1 MASLPP
7 ITLQQY
13 EVIVQPDQASPAHKK
28 KSTNRKPPKDHG
40 KQKQAVRNEQSPSP
54 SSSVSDDSG
63 TKVEDHD
70 AYSLSSPS
78 SDVDG
83 ESDKE
88 DEEEPVALTPTTCLF
103 CNATSPTLDA
113 NLAHMSTTHSLFIPE
128 PDSLIDIET
137 FLLYLAAIVFR
148 YHECLYCA
156 AAKSSAAA
164 AQTHMRDKGHC
175 MINLASADCELLDF
189 WEFDED
195 EEGEARGGGAASV
208 LSSVNVV
215 SDTEMRLPSGA
226 IVGSRHHAES
236 VHNRHGLVGARV
248 QAAKRRKAI
257 ADSEHDDAASD
268 RGETDQRPP
277 PQPPSMDRHVAV
289 RGEMGL
295 VGVPEQQRRALMA
308 VEKKMMKRE
317 AVARAAQRWAT
328 EKVANRQKFFKVSL
342 LLLLLKS
349 GGRLLTLS
357 SLMFREGRTDDAVK
371 DCLGGLAIL
380 FGTENSQR
388 FCEAVCSAS

>member
-1 MASLPP
+1 M
-7 ITLQQY
+7 
-13 EVIVQPDQASPAHKK
+13 
-28 KSTNRKPPKDHG
+28 
-40 KQKQAVRNEQSPSP
+40 
-54 SSSVSDDSG
+54 SDDSG
-63 TKVEDHD
+63 TNVKDHD
-70 AYSLSSPS
+70 AYSLSAPS
-78 SDVDG
+78 SDLDE
-83 ESDKE
+83 ESDEE
-88 DEEEPVALTPTTCLF
+88 DEEEEEEPVALTPTTCLF
-103 CNATSPTLDA
+103 CTTTSPTLDA
-113 NLAHMSTTHSLFIPE
+113 NLSHMSTTHSLFIPE
-128 PDSLIDIET
+128 PDSLIDLET

-148 YHECLYCA
+148 YHECLYCG

-175 MINLASADCELLDF
+175 IINLASADCELLDF
-189 WEFDED
+189 WEFDDED
-195 EEGEARGGGAASV
+195 EEGGEGGVARSV
-208 LSSVNVV
+208 LTAGGVNV

-257 ADSEHDDAASD
+257 ADAEHEAEADG
-268 RGETDQRPP
+268 GETDQRP
-277 PQPPSMDRHVAV
+277 PQPPSMDRRVAV

-342 LLLLLKS
+342 C
-349 GGRLLTLS
+349 
-357 SLMFREGRTDDAVK
+357 F
-371 DCLGGLAIL
+371 
-380 FGTENSQR
+380 
-388 FCEAVCSAS
+388 FCWG

>member
-1 MASLPP
+1 MASAFTCSTCASAFDGAHNEQRVHVRDPWHQYNLQRRMASLPP

-13 EVIVQPDQASPAHKK
+13 EVIVQPEQASPEHKK
-28 KSTNRKPPKDHG
+28 KSTNRKPPKDYG
-40 KQKQAVRNEQSPSP
+40 KQKQAARNEQSPSP
-54 SSSVSDDSG
+54 SVSDDSG
-63 TKVEDHD
+63 TKGEDHD
-70 AYSLSSPS
+70 AYNLSAPS
-78 SDVDG
+78 SDLD
-83 ESDKE
+83 EDSDE
-88 DEEEPVALTPTTCLF
+88 QDEEEEPVALTPTTCLF

-113 NLAHMSTTHSLFIPE
+113 NLSHMSTTHSLFIPE
-128 PDSLIDIET
+128 PGSLIDLET

-148 YHECLYCA
+148 YHECLYCG

-195 EEGEARGGGAASV
+195 EEGGGAGGAAAAASV
-208 LSSVNVV
+208 LSSVNV

-257 ADSEHDDAASD
+257 ADNEHDAAAD
-268 RGETDQRPP
+268 TDGGEADPR
-277 PQPPSMDRHVAV
+277 PQPKSMDCRVAV

-328 EKVANRQKFFKVSL
+328 EKVANRQKFFKPDVP
-342 LLLLLKS
+342 
-349 GGRLLTLS
+349 GRKN
-357 SLMFREGRTDDAVK
+357 G
-371 DCLGGLAIL
+371 
-380 FGTENSQR
+380 
-388 FCEAVCSAS
+388 

>member
-1 MASLPP
+1 MASAFTCSTCASAFDGAHNEQRVHVRDPWHQYNLQRRMASLPP

-13 EVIVQPDQASPAHKK
+13 EVIVQPEQASSAHKK
-28 KSTNRKPPKDHG
+28 KSTNRKSPKDHG
-40 KQKQAVRNEQSPSP
+40 KQKQAARDEQSPFPSP
-54 SSSVSDDSG
+54 SVSDDSG

-70 AYSLSSPS
+70 AYNLSPPS
-78 SDVDG
+78 SDLDE
-83 ESDKE
+83 ESDEE
-88 DEEEPVALTPTTCLF
+88 DEEEEEPVALTPTTCLF

-113 NLAHMSTTHSLFIPE
+113 NLSHMSTTHSLFIPE
-128 PDSLIDIET
+128 PDSLIDLET

-148 YHECLYCA
+148 YHECLYCG

-175 MINLASADCELLDF
+175 MINLASADSELLDF

-195 EEGEARGGGAASV
+195 EEGEGAGGGGAAAAASV
-208 LSSVNVV
+208 LSSVNV

-257 ADSEHDDAASD
+257 ADSEHDAAADAD
-268 RGETDQRPP
+268 GGEADAR
-277 PQPPSMDRHVAV
+277 PQPPSMDRRVAV

-328 EKVANRQKFFKVSL
+328 EKVANRQKFFKPDVP
-342 LLLLLKS
+342 
-349 GGRLLTLS
+349 GRKN
-357 SLMFREGRTDDAVK
+357 G
-371 DCLGGLAIL
+371 
-380 FGTENSQR
+380 
-388 FCEAVCSAS
+388 